1 MSPPPH
7 PAVLERGRV
16 PRASGDEP
24 GDLEEVAKAFECS
37 PRERG

>member
-1 MSPPPH
+1 MNRNTASMT
-7 PAVLERGRV
+7 GRTAGI

-24 GDLEEVAKAFECS
+24 GGNLVAQKIRAYS